1 MEDKMRTYDLIKIRS
16 NGVIELPEDVA
27 FELGII
33 EGAYL
38 LAEIDEKDKEIS
50 FERIALPGKD
60 LIEIDAVLENKPG
73 VLAKIASELGK
84 RNMNILFNEADE
96 IEYEKLS
103 ALVIIAD
110 ISKSKI
116 SLEELEKNMRAMKF
130 VKELEIKKID

>member
-1 MEDKMRTYDLIKIRS
+1 MRTYDLIKIRS

-60 LIEIDAVLENKPG
+60 LIEIDAVLEDKPG

>member
-60 LIEIDAVLENKPG
+60 LIEIDAVLEDKPG

>member
-1 MEDKMRTYDLIKIRS
+1 MRTYDLIKIRS

-33 EGAYL
+33 EGAYF

>member
-1 MEDKMRTYDLIKIRS
+1 MRTYDLIKIRS

-60 LIEIDAVLENKPG
+60 LIEIDAVLEDKPG

-84 RNMNILFNEADE
+84 RNINILFNEADE

>member
-1 MEDKMRTYDLIKIRS
+1 MRTYDLIKIRS